1 METKTKLPERGNLIE
16 KYRSFMEMRG
26 YSYSTI
32 RNYLYIIND
41 FLKKFELPDEE
52 SVEKYF
58 ESKETISKNS
68 RATQTRIFRSF
79 GKFIQ
84 RKYKIDFTLP
94 EAPRIGKTL
103 PVFLSKKEV
112 SQLLNAARDNLR
124 DLTIIS
130 FIIYTGVR
138 VNELTNIRTSDIDFY
153 QSTVRVIGKGDKE
166 RIIPIAEELLNLI
179 KKYLQSRKIKGGYLF
194 LNRFGEKLS
203 SLSIQI
209 MVKKYAQSA
218 DIKKHIT
225 PHKLRHTFATLALES
240 GVSPIT
246 ISELLGHSSLNTTM
260 KYTHV
265 TSRLSKE
272 AVQKIVNSTEFAR
285 ITHDIKNKK
294 EKAN

>member
-1 METKTKLPERGNLIE
+1 MKAKAKLPEKGNLIE

-32 RNYLYIIND
+32 KNYLYIIND

-58 ESKETISKNS
+58 ESKEAISKNS

-84 RKYKIDFTLP
+84 KKYKIDFTLP

-112 SQLLNAARDNLR
+112 AKLLNAARNNLR
-124 DLTIIS
+124 DFTIIS

-153 QSTVRVIGKGDKE
+153 QSTVRVVGKGDKE
-166 RIIPIAEELLNLI
+166 RIIPIAEELLGLI
-179 KKYLQSRKIKGGYLF
+179 KKYLHSRSVKGKYLF
-194 LNRFGEKLS
+194 VNRFGKRLS

-209 MVKKYAQSA
+209 IVKKYGQKAH
-218 DIKKHIT
+218 IKKHIT

-265 TSRLSKE
+265 TNKLSKE
-272 AVQKIVNSTEFAR
+272 AVKKIVNSTEFAR
-285 ITHDIKNKK
+285 LTHDIENKK

>member
-1 METKTKLPERGNLIE
+1 MKTKAKLPEKEKLIE

-26 YSYSTI
+26 YSYATI

-41 FLKKFELPDEE
+41 FVKKFETPDEE

-58 ESKETISKNS
+58 ESKGTISKNS

-112 SQLLNAARDNLR
+112 AKLLNVARNNLR
-124 DLTIIS
+124 DFTIIS

-138 VNELTNIRTSDIDFY
+138 VNELTNIRISDIDFY

-166 RIIPIAEELLNLI
+166 RIIPIAEELLSLI
-179 KKYLQSRKIKGGYLF
+179 KRYLQSRNAKGEYLF
-194 LNRFGEKLS
+194 INRFGEKLS

-209 MVKKYAQSA
+209 IVKKYAQKA
-218 DIKKHIT
+218 RIRKHIT

-265 TSRLSKE
+265 TNRLSEE
-272 AVQKIVNSTEFAR
+272 AVKKIVNSTEFAK
-285 ITHDIKNKK
+285 ITHNIENKK
-294 EKAN
+294 GGN

>member
-1 METKTKLPERGNLIE
+1 MKTKEKVIEKEKLIE

-26 YSYSTI
+26 YSYTTI
-32 RNYLYIIND
+32 RNYIYIIND

-58 ESKETISKNS
+58 EGKTTISKNS
-68 RATQTRIFRSF
+68 RATQTRILRSF

-84 RKYKIDFTLP
+84 RKYKIDFMLP
-94 EAPRIGKTL
+94 EAPRVGKTL

-112 SQLLNAARDNLR
+112 TKLLNAARKNLR
-124 DLTIIS
+124 DFTIIS

-138 VNELTNIRTSDIDFY
+138 VNELTNVHISDIDFY
-153 QSTVRVIGKGDKE
+153 QSAVRVVGKGSKE
-166 RIIPIAEELLNLI
+166 RIIPIAGELLELI
-179 KKYLQSRKIKGGYLF
+179 KKYLQSRKIKGKYLF
-194 LNRFGEKLS
+194 INRFGEKLS

-209 MVKKYAQSA
+209 IVKKYTEAA
-218 DIKKHIT
+218 HIKKHVT

-265 TSRLSKE
+265 TNKLSEE
-272 AVQKIVNSTEFAR
+272 AVKKIVNSTEFSR
-285 ITHDIKNKK
+285 ITHEIENKK
-294 EKAN
+294 GEG